1 MISSVEYLALL
12 PRRCSV
18 LAARLSRSGSSRGCR
33 RLLIFFE
40 PRENLVGE
48 QRQVLDRVG
57 VRHGARMAHH
67 QEISHPA
74 AILAKIDDL
83 IVDLRRRAA
92 EQNGGIYQ
100 FLYARAAHIDDAS
113 ILGVAARRR
122 FPTHKPRVVGG

>member
-1 MISSVEYLALL
+1 MAAATRHPTMRATARFVTAALL
-12 PRRCSV
+12 FC
-18 LAARLSRSGSSRGCR
+18 LSCGASGSGGGRGWR

-40 PRENLVGE
+40 PRENRVGE

-57 VRHGARMAHH
+57 VRQGAGVAHH
-67 QEISHPA
+67 QEISHAA

-92 EQNGGIYQ
+92 EQDSGIYQ

-113 ILGVAARRR
+113 ILGVAARR
-122 FPTHKPRVVGG
+122 